1 MTTIVFL
8 LANDLYVVSFIVKVI
23 PVDYRLFGNFRE
35 IDREDQLPIIPL
47 TQFFL
52 LIVLYVVNIIF
63 LKLGIVIYYIF
74 VICLYS

>member
-23 PVDYRLFGNFRE
+23 HADYRQFGNFRE

-52 LIVLYVVNIIF
+52 LIVLYVLNTVF
-63 LKLGIVIYYIF
+63 
-74 VICLYS
+74 

>member
-8 LANDLYVVSFIVKVI
+8 LANDLYLVSFIVKVI
-23 PVDYRLFGNFRE
+23 PADYRQFGNFRE